1 MNKFL
6 NKRIFIIFILPLSLG
21 LLSVLSF
28 QPFNLIFINFIIF
41 PSLFLLIN
49 YVKKKSKNIYRKKPY
64 LKNLFFVGHSFG
76 FGFFISGTYWISQS
90 LTFDQSFN
98 FLIPFSVI
106 LLPLSLGIFY
116 GLASLISGLFIREN
130 ISSILFFCVSF
141 SSIDYLRSKIF
152 TGFPWNLWAYS
163 FSSYT
168 ELLQLL
174 NLVGLFAFNLI
185 SLTIF
190 CIPIIFFLKRNLI
203 NFLTFIVSIFAIFS
217 CYIYGSFVINSNLE
231 IKNKSTAN
239 IKIISPNFDLKYNL
253 SENEIED
260 LLLKLSKYS
269 EPNKEKKTLFV
280 WPEGVFTGFDVE
292 TISKNKKIIK
302 DKFSKNHT
310 IIFGINTLNQ
320 ETGLYNNSL
329 VAINHD
335 FEIIYQYDKKKLVPF
350 GEFLPFEKYLHRAG
364 LKKITQ
370 GHGSFSVGKAEQKNF
385 EFDSLNILPLI
396 CYEIIFPELV
406 QNAKPNT
413 NLIIN
418 ISEDAWFG
426 GSIGPHQHF
435 TKAIFR
441 AIESNSY
448 VVRSANQGI
457 SAFIDNRGKII
468 KSLKPNETGNIELN
482 ISFINSKFKN
492 KNDLIFFILLFTYT
506 IIFFTLRNKLNDKK

>member
-1 MNKFL
+1 MNKLL
-6 NKRIFIIFILPLSLG
+6 NSRIFIVFILPLSLG
-21 LLSVLSF
+21 LISVLSF

-106 LLPLSLGIFY
+106 LLPLILGIFY
-116 GLASLISGLFIREN
+116 GLASLIAGLFIREN
-130 ISSILFFCVSF
+130 ISSVLFFCACF

-163 FSSYT
+163 FSPYI

-185 SLTIF
+185 SLSFF
-190 CIPIIFFLKRNLI
+190 CIPTVFFLKRNFI
-203 NFLTFIVSIFAIFS
+203 NFTMFIISVLVLFS
-217 CYIYGSFVINSNLE
+217 CFIYGSIVINSNLE
-231 IKNKSTAN
+231 INNKSSTN
-239 IKIISPNFDLKYNL
+239 IKIVSPNFDLKYNL
-253 SENEIED
+253 NESEIED
-260 LLLKLSKYS
+260 LLFKLTKYS
-269 EPNKEKKTLFV
+269 EPDKDKKTLFV
-280 WPEGVFTGFDVE
+280 WPEGVFTGFDIS

-302 DKFSKNHT
+302 DNFSKNH
-310 IIFGINTLNQ
+310 IIVFGVNTLDQ

-329 VAINHD
+329 IAINHD
-335 FEIIYQYDKKKLVPF
+335 FEVIYQYDKKKLVPF
-350 GEFLPFEKYLHRAG
+350 GEFLPFEKYLNRIG

-370 GHGSFSVGKAEQKNF
+370 GHGSFSAGKAEQKNLKL
-385 EFDSLNILPLI
+385 DNLNILPLI

-406 QNAKPNT
+406 QNATSNT

-435 TKAIFR
+435 AKAIFR

-492 KNDLIFFILLFTYT
+492 RNDLIFFILLFTYT